1 MTTKLLALI
10 ASYFAC
16 ADIAEQRLLSIEEAR
31 RCGDLYHAVKLSF
44 VPGVDADDFAGLSLE
59 ERIAVN
65 RSGFLAF
72 TEWRHKNPEM
82 VLHLRAVARGEAELV
97 NSG

>member
-1 MTTKLLALI
+1 MTTKILALI

-16 ADIAEQRLLSIEEAR
+16 ADVAEQRLLSLEEAR
-31 RCGDLYHAVKLSF
+31 RCGDLYHDVKLSF
-44 VPGVDADDFAGLSLE
+44 VPGVDADDFAALSVE

-72 TEWRHKNPEM
+72 AEWRRGHPEM
-82 VLHLRAVARGEAELV
+82 VRHLRAVARGEAELAKA
-97 NSG
+97 G